1 MKEKLEELYKEFESQ
16 VSLMKN
22 QAEVLNLKA
31 EFASLPGTY
40 DIKRQTNRKSL
51 RRPFLS

>member
-1 MKEKLEELYKEFESQ
+1 MKEKLEELYKKFESQ

-31 EFASLPGTY
+31 EYLG
-40 DIKRQTNRKSL
+40 KRERLQRLLNH
-51 RRPFLS
+51 